1 MRSDANTQR
10 EEQERQTE
18 RERSKRDK
26 QREAVVRF
34 GNPGPMPQQHLGWC
48 QLADLQNRKT
58 IPFQQQTYLKRKW
71 VTMVEYLSRAK

>member
-1 MRSDANTQR
+1 MQTHRGRNKREKQR
-10 EEQERQTE
+10 E
-18 RERSKRDK
+18 RERSKKDK
-26 QREAVVRF
+26 QREVVVRF

-71 VTMVEYLSRAK
+71 VMTEEYLS

>member
-1 MRSDANTQR
+1 MRSDANIQR
-10 EEQERQTE
+10 EEQERQTERE

-34 GNPGPMPQQHLGWC
+34 GNPDPMPQQCLGWC
-48 QLADLQNRKT
+48 QVVDLQNRKT

-71 VTMVEYLSRAK
+71 ATTEEYLS